1 MKTVHLFDDI
11 VELAGSERQQRV
23 YRSAN
28 VLYSLATKAGGKI
41 NPATIWMD
49 AALSCVDAIN
59 AYLRLQ
65 RAREVTRQL
74 TMIRDS
80 LEAQLEDQIKILEMT
95 IDDIREDR
103 ENRLEHLDR
112 YFQKENKKS
121 DTLIKKIN
129 GNKNLVFQYCRDV
142 SDLRHSGGY
151 SKELSMLLKMNDEL
165 VFATLHIINSQ
176 VG

>member
-41 NPATIWMD
+41 NPATVWMD

-80 LEAQLEDQIKILEMT
+80 LEAQLEDQI
-95 IDDIREDR
+95 
-103 ENRLEHLDR
+103 
-112 YFQKENKKS
+112 
-121 DTLIKKIN
+121 
-129 GNKNLVFQYCRDV
+129 
-142 SDLRHSGGY
+142 
-151 SKELSMLLKMNDEL
+151 
-165 VFATLHIINSQ
+165 
-176 VG
+176 